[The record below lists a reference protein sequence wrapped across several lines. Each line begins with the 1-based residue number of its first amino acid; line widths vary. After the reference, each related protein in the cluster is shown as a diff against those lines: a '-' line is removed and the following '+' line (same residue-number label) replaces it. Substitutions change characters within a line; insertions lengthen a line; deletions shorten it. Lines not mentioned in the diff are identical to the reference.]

1 MMTLTRTYIIITP
14 KNIFAKSDKLSNK
27 QGIHLIMSLFFFLFI
42 NDMNFCMELSKTEF
56 TARVSFT
63 YGTSENCLWPS
74 PTVCV
79 DVGVKV

>member
-1 MMTLTRTYIIITP
+1 MYSP
-14 KNIFAKSDKLSNK
+14 HNEP
-27 QGIHLIMSLFFFLFI
+27 FLFSI
-42 NDMNFCMELSKTEF
+42 NVMNFCMELSKTEF

-63 YGTSENCLWPS
+63 YGTSKNCLWPS